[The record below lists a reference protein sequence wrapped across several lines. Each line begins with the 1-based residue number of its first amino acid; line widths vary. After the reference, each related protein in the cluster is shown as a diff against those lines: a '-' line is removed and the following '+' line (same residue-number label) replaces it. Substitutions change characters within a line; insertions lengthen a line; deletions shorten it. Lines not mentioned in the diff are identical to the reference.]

1 MLPPLSEAE
10 MLLRSNKT
18 TRIYLVYTAAAA
30 ATTPRNTVPCY
41 TSIGLVR
48 CRQAAGSRT
57 PVHPVT

>member
-30 ATTPRNTVPCY
+30 ATTPCNTVPCY

-57 PVHPVT
+57 PVHPAT